1 MLKYCQPSLA
11 WFLHHTVSTAVW
23 TWQLVGMGTKMKY
36 SLGVNKCLRVRTK
49 ITKSL
54 LVVDETFL
62 EKTVSSKRK
71 KTMSEMWVL
80 SSRTD
85 TNTRSVVSLLSPFR
99 DVHNSLTANHRYNS
113 REVLG
118 LNMADKFLRTF
129 CADHFF
135 NWRMLKIPICSLI
148 HLIIQLRKT
157 NRSDLCLD
165 KILPFLIKTK
175 WLFFYY
181 SFESW
186 YKTLT

>member
-1 MLKYCQPSLA
+1 
-11 WFLHHTVSTAVW
+11 
-23 TWQLVGMGTKMKY
+23 
-36 SLGVNKCLRVRTK
+36 
-49 ITKSL
+49 
-54 LVVDETFL
+54 
-62 EKTVSSKRK
+62 
-71 KTMSEMWVL
+71 MSEMWVL

-99 DVHNSLTANHRYNS
+99 DVHNSLTANRRYNS
-113 REVLG
+113 GEVLG

-175 WLFFYY
+175 WLFFIIPLKVGTKPLHNCAQRWEPPYWKSSASGWRRIY
-181 SFESW
+181 
-186 YKTLT
+186 LCGQ